1 MNRDSRLWPYPLR
14 QSACGWGKARP
25 SHVDENRTA
34 AAGYPGPHVMV
45 DFNEKVVEAIAAP
58 KPVAWF
64 IGRPGHGVVII
75 SVGGVL
81 APGGFTSNAAG
92 WQRGARVPR
101 SIRPP
106 PQS

>member
-1 MNRDSRLWPYPLR
+1 
-14 QSACGWGKARP
+14 
-25 SHVDENRTA
+25 VDENRTA

-81 APGGFTSNAAG
+81 APGGFTGDAAG
-92 WQRGARVPR
+92 WQRGARVA
-101 SIRPP
+101 
-106 PQS
+106 